1 MAELTQVTISEQGI
15 IENILSLGYN
25 KQTIVKEYL
34 NNVLSKN
41 VPEDPVPGDYVPE
54 DPVPGD
60 YVPQDYAININ
71 MKNMNN
77 GNLFLFE
84 FEEKNASGFSTME
97 ELVKAF
103 RIADSDR
110 SGTNNMGYGIYA
122 PITIN
127 EGHDAMGL
135 FIQDNENGRFYSV
148 VHFNSTSNIIT
159 SAQGELEDIMK
170 KDIDITFMT
179 DGMVNG
185 TKFVWI
191 TYLASAHP
199 KSKKALITPIIK
211 NIRKHVMSSR
221 DKPCM
226 DGDVKSDIMEL
237 GKYYYYY
244 LERDDN
250 PVSITYG
257 GVALDGKNI
266 LKSDEGKTVN
276 KRVYETSIARDT
288 SSQLEYRIL
297 DDSGTLRKFNKSTT
311 KPFSDHQ
318 APSRHHGVQK
328 ATVRI
333 YDIDTPNDPA
343 ENKTRSI
350 DRMMWVKIGETYIF
364 NTGISLNGWPNIR
377 VVIELTNDGGNEFG
391 YFISPDANKSNSTI
405 NADFKKRLND
415 LVKYTKNKYFSI
427 DSRKISVPEKLKHD
441 AWEIHIKKVIENLD
455 ENLDEPFDE
464 MSHEKQIKL
473 MLHGGQCAECFNEIS
488 VWKYDAIL
496 INVDGEIEL
505 DNIQCVCKECGKGA
519 IRE

>member
-1 MAELTQVTISEQGI
+1 MATLQKVTISEQGI
-15 IENILSLGYN
+15 IKNILSLDYN
-25 KQTIVKEYL
+25 HQTTVKEYL
-34 NNVLSKN
+34 NNVVSKN
-41 VPEDPVPGDYVPE
+41 VPEDPVPE

-71 MKNMNN
+71 MKDMNN

-103 RIADSDR
+103 RIADSER
-110 SGTNNMGYGIYA
+110 SGTNNMGYGIYS

-127 EGHDAMGL
+127 KGHDAMGL
-135 FIQDNENGRFYSV
+135 FVQDNENGRFYSV
-148 VHFNSTSNIIT
+148 VHFNSTFNIIT

-226 DGDVKSDIMEL
+226 EGDVKRDIMEL

-244 LERDDN
+244 LKKSSH

-257 GVALDGKNI
+257 DVPLVGIDILQPDDGKT
-266 LKSDEGKTVN
+266 LREQ
-276 KRVYETSIARDT
+276 VYETSIARDT

-311 KPFSDHQ
+311 KPFGGGQ
-318 APSRHHGVQK
+318 APRRYHGVQK

-333 YDIDTPNDPA
+333 FDIDEPNDR

-350 DRMMWVKIGETYIF
+350 DRMMWVKIGETYI
-364 NTGISLNGWPNIR
+364 ISDKDLRLQGWPNIR
-377 VVIELTNDGGNEFG
+377 VVIELNNEGENEFD
-391 YFISPDANKSNSTI
+391 YFITPNANKSKSAI
-405 NADFKKRLND
+405 DEDFKKRLID
-415 LVKYTKNKYFSI
+415 LVKYTTNTHFSKK
-427 DSRKISVPEKLKHD
+427 KIIVPDKMKHD

-455 ENLDEPFDE
+455 EPFDEPFDE

-496 INVDGEIEL
+496 ISVKGEIEL
-505 DNIQCVCKECGKGA
+505 DNIHCVCKGCGKGA